1 MVIFHTVVML
11 NYQRVV
17 RFKIIQKPRCIFF
30 CANGWRSIFRLF
42 GRSPRC
48 QVFFVGQFWSIAN
61 LSGKLIKNHVTLL
74 LIFLFICHSIP
85 IKMVVWL
92 PHQITITFFN
102 HHEITYKSADIAG
115 HVEVVLT
122 PREGRSSCALSPALA
137 SRNEWYRPWL

>member
-1 MVIFHTVVML
+1 
-11 NYQRVV
+11 
-17 RFKIIQKPRCIFF
+17 
-30 CANGWRSIFRLF
+30 
-42 GRSPRC
+42 
-48 QVFFVGQFWSIAN
+48 
-61 LSGKLIKNHVTLL
+61 
-74 LIFLFICHSIP
+74 
-85 IKMVVWL
+85 MVVWL